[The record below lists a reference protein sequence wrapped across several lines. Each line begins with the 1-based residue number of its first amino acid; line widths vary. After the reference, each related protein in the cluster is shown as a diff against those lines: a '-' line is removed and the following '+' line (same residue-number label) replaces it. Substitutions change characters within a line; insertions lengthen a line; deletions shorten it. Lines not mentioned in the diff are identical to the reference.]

1 MLCEEA
7 KPPKGEDAIC
17 WMLVTTLPVD
27 TNEHVN
33 QVIKYYC
40 QRWSIEVY
48 FRTLKSGCRVEKRRF
63 ETLKRMVNCLSV
75 MSVVAWRV
83 MYLCHLGRELPD
95 LPCEA
100 LFEEAEWKSVYSVV
114 GKPFPKKGC
123 PKLAEMV
130 RALAQLGGFI
140 DRSKM
145 SRALNLYGWAC
156 SVALICPS
164 HEDVRTRF

>member
-1 MLCEEA
+1 MPSRKTEIRN
-7 KPPKGEDAIC
+7 P
-17 WMLVTTLPVD
+17 
-27 TNEHVN
+27 
-33 QVIKYYC
+33 
-40 QRWSIEVY
+40 
-48 FRTLKSGCRVEKRRF
+48 
-63 ETLKRMVNCLSV
+63 ET
-75 MSVVAWRV
+75 
-83 MYLCHLGRELPD
+83 YGELPLCDERCGMASDVLVPSGSRATD

-140 DRSKM
+140 DRKQNV
-145 SRALNLYGWAC
+145 RALNLYGWAC

-164 HEDVRTRF
+164 HGRRSDQILKKFPVAKICRTTRAAGEGDQGSLDLADARPSR